1 MRYEESY
8 QGERVVLTTTQ
19 IADGTWTWEAEIGGG
34 PTVSLANASGD
45 TYGREEDARSAARSA
60 AAAAIDRAR
69 ISRGKP

>member
-1 MRYEESY
+1 VRYEESY

-19 IADGTWTWEAEIGGG
+19 LADGTWTWEAEIGGG
-34 PTVSLANASGD
+34 PTVLLANDSGN
-45 TYGREEDARSAARSA
+45 TYGREEDAQSAARSA

>member
-19 IADGTWTWEAEIGGG
+19 LADGTWTWEAEIGGG
-34 PTVSLANASGD
+34 PTVSLASASGD
-45 TYGREEDARSAARSA
+45 TYGREEEAQSAARSA

>member
-19 IADGTWTWEAEIGGG
+19 LADGAWTWEAEIGNA
-34 PTVSLANASGD
+34 PTVFVANDSGN
-45 TYGREEDARSAARSA
+45 TYGREEDAQSAARSA

>member
-8 QGERVVLTTTQ
+8 KGERVVLTTTQ

-34 PTVSLANASGD
+34 PTVSLADAPGI
-45 TYGREEDARSAARSA
+45 TYSSEEDARSAARSA

-69 ISRGKP
+69 ISHGKP